1 MIKKEK
7 ENTEKKKTREKK
19 WAEKKSTM
27 KERLTCDNR
36 IKDRTSSKIFG
47 TRTGHTRA
55 EKKREGKILENI
67 DGDNINIKWANYKVI
82 KKES

>member
-1 MIKKEK
+1 
-7 ENTEKKKTREKK
+7 
-19 WAEKKSTM
+19 M

-67 DGDNINIKWANYKVI
+67 NGDNINIK
-82 KKES
+82 